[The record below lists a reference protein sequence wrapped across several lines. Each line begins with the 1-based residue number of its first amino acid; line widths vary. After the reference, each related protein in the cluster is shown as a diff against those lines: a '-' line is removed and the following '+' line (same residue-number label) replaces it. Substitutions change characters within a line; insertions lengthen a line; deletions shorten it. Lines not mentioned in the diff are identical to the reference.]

1 MKRLAI
7 VFAVLLVFSV
17 SAYAQMGEGMKP
29 EQKGQMGQGMMGG
42 EGKMPMMPMCQEMM
56 KQKMGEGQ
64 QMPMCEQM
72 MKQKMG
78 EGQQMPMCQQMMK
91 EHKAMMQM
99 MMEMMQMQKKMIKGV
114 KPAEKK
120 EMMMEMDKMHEK
132 MDKMMSKRMGMMS
145 GINTQAK
152 VKCAEEWIKKAID
165 LHEVHIKDSK
175 TATEA
180 SQMEMMEQMK
190 KAYECITGAVKG
202 APSEGPKTGETKKEV
217 TPKAD
222 PHKH

>member
-7 VFAVLLVFSV
+7 VFAVLFVFSV
-17 SAYAQMGEGMKP
+17 SAYAQ
-29 EQKGQMGQGMMGG
+29 
-42 EGKMPMMPMCQEMM
+42 
-56 KQKMGEGQ
+56 MGEGQ

-99 MMEMMQMQKKMIKGV
+99 MMEMMQVQKKMMKGV

-165 LHEVHIKDSK
+165 LHEVHIKDPK

-190 KAYECITGAVKG
+190 KAYECIIGGSKIEA
-202 APSEGPKTGETKKEV
+202 APSKETEGKEPPKPE
-217 TPKAD
+217 PQ
-222 PHKH
+222 HKH

>member
-7 VFAVLLVFSV
+7 VFAVLFVFSV

-29 EQKGQMGQGMMGG
+29 EQKGQMEQGMMGG
-42 EGKMPMMPMCQEMM
+42 EGKMQMMPMCQEMM
-56 KQKMGEGQ
+56 KQQMGEGQ
-64 QMPMCEQM
+64 QMPMMQM
-72 MKQKMG
+72 
-78 EGQQMPMCQQMMK
+78 MPMCQQMMK

-99 MMEMMQMQKKMIKGV
+99 MMNMMQMQKKMMKGV

-120 EMMMEMDKMHEK
+120 EMMMEMDKMHEN

-145 GINTQAK
+145 VMHTQAK
-152 VKCAEEWIKKAID
+152 VKCAEEWLKKAID
-165 LHEVHIKDSK
+165 LHEVHIKDPK

-190 KAYECITGAVKG
+190 KAYECIIGGSKIEA
-202 APSEGPKTGETKKEV
+202 APSKETEGKEPPKPE
-217 TPKAD
+217 PQ
-222 PHKH
+222 HKH

>member
-1 MKRLAI
+1 MKRLTI
-7 VFAVLLVFSV
+7 VFAVLFIFSV
-17 SAYAQMGEGMKP
+17 SADAQMGGGMKP
-29 EQKGQMGQGMMGG
+29 EQKGPMGQGMMGG

-56 KQKMGEGQ
+56 KQQMGEGQ
-64 QMPMCEQM
+64 QMPMMQM
-72 MKQKMG
+72 M
-78 EGQQMPMCQQMMK
+78 MPMCQQMMK
-91 EHKAMMQM
+91 EHKSMMQM
-99 MMEMMQMQKKMIKGV
+99 MMNMMQMQKKMMKGV

-120 EMMMEMDKMHEK
+120 EMMMEMDKMHEM
-132 MDKMMSKRMGMMS
+132 MDKMMSKRMGMM
-145 GINTQAK
+145 GGMPK
-152 VKCAEEWIKKAID
+152 VKCAEEWLKKALD
-165 LHEVHIKDSK
+165 LHEVHIKDPK

-202 APSEGPKTGETKKEV
+202 APSEEPKTGETKKEV

>member
-7 VFAVLLVFSV
+7 VFAVLFVFSV
-17 SAYAQMGEGMKP
+17 SAHAQMGEGMKP

-64 QMPMCEQM
+64 QV
-72 MKQKMG
+72 
-78 EGQQMPMCQQMMK
+78 PMCQQMMK
-91 EHKAMMQM
+91 GHKGMMQM
-99 MMEMMQMQKKMIKGV
+99 MMEMMKMQQKTMKGM

-120 EMMMEMDKMHEK
+120 EMMMEMDKMMEK
-132 MDKMMSKRMGMMS
+132 MNKMMSMPMGMMS
-145 GINTQAK
+145 GMNTQAK

-175 TATEA
+175 TA
-180 SQMEMMEQMK
+180 
-190 KAYECITGAVKG
+190 
-202 APSEGPKTGETKKEV
+202 
-217 TPKAD
+217 
-222 PHKH
+222 